1 MRVRGTG
8 KRPGTS
14 LAALAA
20 IVMAAAAGGGTALA
34 GPANYSSHDA
44 AFFTELLAGRVWLY
58 ERPNSSRAGDR
69 GLVWGVHHAADGTAR
84 ACFHLD
90 ATWQT
95 AEGRW
100 RVVPSPRFRALYNYQ
115 EAGSEPDPGHV
126 RGHVPL
132 FYDPLSGRLHSE
144 SVGGGG
150 WVVLSLGWV
159 QESWPRA
166 LEEACPDLELPAQL
180 PINEKQTATV
190 MEEAVAQDPEAAL
203 RAAPGL
209 SPGPGSSPGP
219 GRSPVAGSAL
229 QAPGSTGLALAV
241 GAPTVTGDEL
251 ARFLVANDGF
261 VLESPAGVRLVL
273 ALGPERD
280 ELWRLDAVGAVVDV
294 AALFPTADGA
304 GISIQWERLPR
315 RQDYRVGDPFP
326 LRPTGE
332 RHAAFLLTDR
342 FVAAKR
348 TVLLPFG
355 EHGEV
360 AVRFNEGGVLSG
372 PDGDVG
378 GRWWWSRGNL
388 HVALDGIPG
397 ISAYPW
403 RALAAR
409 EQGLLNVDPG
419 GAADSGESAAQ

>member
-1 MRVRGTG
+1 MRVRETG
-8 KRPGTS
+8 KQPGTS

-20 IVMAAAAGGGTALA
+20 IVLAAAAGGGTAVA

-58 ERPNSSRAGDR
+58 ERPNSFRAGDR

-95 AEGRW
+95 VVGRW

-144 SVGGGG
+144 SVGGDG

-166 LEEACPDLELPAQL
+166 LKEACPDLELPAEF
-180 PINEKQTATV
+180 PVNKKQTASV
-190 MEEAVAQDPEAAL
+190 MEEVVAQDPEAAL

-209 SPGPGSSPGP
+209 SLSSPGP
-219 GRSPVAGSAL
+219 GSAL
-229 QAPGSTGLALAV
+229 QAPGSTGLALAA
-241 GAPTVTGDEL
+241 GAPTVTGKEL

-280 ELWRLDAVGAVVDV
+280 ELWRLDAEGAVVDT
-294 AALFPTADGA
+294 AALIPTADGT
-304 GISIQWERLPR
+304 GVSIQWERLPR

-342 FVAAKR
+342 FIAAQR
-348 TVLLPFG
+348 AVLFPFG

-360 AVRFNEGGVLSG
+360 AVRFHEGGFLSG
-372 PDGDVG
+372 ADGDVG
-378 GRWWWSRGNL
+378 GRWWWSRGDL
-388 HVALDGIPG
+388 HVALDGIPEIG
-397 ISAYPW
+397 AYPW
-403 RALAAR
+403 PALVAQETR
-409 EQGLLNVDPG
+409 LLGADALRSG
-419 GAADSGESAAQ
+419 GENGAQ